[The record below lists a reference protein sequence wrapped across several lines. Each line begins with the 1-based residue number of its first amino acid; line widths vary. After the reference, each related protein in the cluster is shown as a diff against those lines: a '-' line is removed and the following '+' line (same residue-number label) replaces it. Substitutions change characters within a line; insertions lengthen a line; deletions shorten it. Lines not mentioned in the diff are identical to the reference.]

1 MKFFFWGI
9 SVFAIILLSPTVYAA
24 PAAPIELTLSQP
36 DGATFTAKAMG
47 DEFANWLETSAGQTV
62 VRENGIWYYALK
74 AANGQLAASP
84 NKVGALSA
92 KALSALPLHL
102 SPSVNPRAFEVHT
115 PRSLAASGKKSL
127 THTQYVLTVLV
138 DYLDIA
144 FVNSDANLQASM
156 FGATDSVKE
165 FFLENTYNG
174 FTVTPAP
181 ETYGT
186 ANDGIVHVVRP
197 INHPNIGSGDSRSEA
212 SAIMSAANASINY
225 ASFDSNADGSVT
237 SDELAIVMILAGY
250 EYAYGGGTYTPAVW
264 GHAWSLSSP
273 LSLDGVALQPFTMFG
288 ERHRSYADDDHQA
301 TIGIMCHELG
311 HLMLLLPDLYD
322 TNGGSEGIGEWG
334 LMGSGSWNYAG
345 SWPGDSPSH
354 LSAWCKTA
362 LDIVTPADI
371 STDTAGAAILQ
382 GNSNASI
389 LRMWIDKYRI
399 GEYFLI
405 ENRQLSGYDAGLPG
419 SGLLIWHVDERQS
432 SNADESHKM
441 VDLEEADGL
450 ADLDAGFNRGDTG
463 DPYPGSTL
471 KTTFNDAGN
480 PNSKDYANAATGIA
494 VTNVSNSG
502 PSMTVDLTTGA
513 AADKGN
519 HVRYDE
525 YGASA
530 YGWGYGFV
538 AVWTALRVTNNT
550 SMDRLDGFEVF
561 IADTSATIDFELYE
575 SIPGGM
581 PTTLL
586 HSQSGF
592 SAVYGWNRFLLDTPQ
607 SFPPG
612 SDRVIALRIVGAT
625 NGWPACSEYGGAN
638 SGRSYI
644 NSSTS
649 GAYYQLPEDLNQI
662 ALLSS
667 FEPTVDSIVR
677 ASATPTNAASVSY
690 TVTFDKSVTGVDS
703 GDFSLTTT
711 GISGA
716 SITGISADTGAT
728 RTVTVGTGTGSGT
741 LRLDL
746 DDDDSIVDGI
756 GGPLGGV
763 GVANGDY
770 VSGEVYTI
778 DRTPP
783 TAPTVTGTTPT
794 NDTTPTWSWTA
805 GGGGNGTFRHQ
816 LDSQVGTWTETTGT
830 SYAPATALTE
840 GAHILYVQE
849 RDAVGNWSSSGSFSI
864 TVDIAALTI
873 DIDAPSVTLTKSGP
887 VQYTVTYHNAA
898 SVTLDETDISLVTTG
913 TASATV
919 AVSGT
924 SSGEPKTRT
933 VTLSAITGDGPLG
946 FSIAA
951 GTATDAL
958 NNSAQAA
965 GPSASSTVDNTRP
978 IITLLGSNPFDISQD
993 DPYTDA
999 GATAT
1004 DNIDGDISGAVVIDS
1019 SSVDTSIQ
1027 GSYTVNF
1034 DVTDAAGNTANTVT
1048 RTVIVGA
1055 PVPLKVWPIA
1065 AALMLVA
1072 LLTIRRSVRA
1082 Q

>member
-1 MKFFFWGI
+1 MKSYFWLT
-9 SVFAIILLSPTVYAA
+9 SVFVLVLLSPTGYAA
-24 PAAPIELTLSQP
+24 PAAPIDLALTQP
-36 DGATFTAKAMG
+36 DGATFTAKPMG
-47 DEFANWLETSAGQTV
+47 DEFANWMEASDGHTV
-62 VRENGIWYYALK
+62 VQQNGVWYYAFK
-74 AANGQLAASP
+74 TANGQLAASP
-84 NKVGALSA
+84 DKVGALSA
-92 KALSALPLHL
+92 KAVSTLPLHL
-102 SPSVNPRAFEVHT
+102 SPPVNPRAFEVRA
-115 PRSLAASGKKSL
+115 PRSLAAGGAKSL

-138 DYLDIA
+138 DYLDIT
-144 FVNSDANLQASM
+144 FVNSDANFQASM
-156 FGATDSVKE
+156 FGATGSVKE

-186 ANDGIVHVVRP
+186 VNDGIVHVVRP
-197 INHPNIGSGDSRSEA
+197 INHPNIGSGDSRPEA
-212 SAIMSAANASINY
+212 SAIMSAANASIDY
-225 ASFDSNADGSVT
+225 ANFDTNADGSVT

-250 EYAYGGGTYTPAVW
+250 ENAYGGTYSPKVW
-264 GHAWSLSSP
+264 GHAWNLSAP

-288 ERHRSYADDDHQA
+288 ERHRSSAGDDHQA

-334 LMGSGSWNYAG
+334 LMGSGSWNYTG
-345 SWPGDSPSH
+345 SWSGDSPSH

-371 STDTAGAAILQ
+371 SADTVGATILQ

-389 LRMWIDKYRI
+389 LRVWIDKYRI
-399 GEYFLI
+399 GEHFLL

-419 SGLLIWHVDERQS
+419 SGLLIWHVDDRQS

-450 ADLDAGFNRGDTG
+450 AELDASINRGDTG

-471 KTTFNDAGN
+471 KTTFNDASN
-480 PNSKDYANAATGIA
+480 PSSRDYANAATGIA
-494 VTNVSNSG
+494 VTNVSSSG
-502 PSMTVDLTTGA
+502 ASMTVDLATGTA
-513 AADKGN
+513 AGKGN

-561 IADTSATIDFELYE
+561 IADSSATIDFELYE
-575 SIPGGM
+575 SIPGGL

-612 SDRVIALRIVGAT
+612 SDRVIALRIVSAS

-644 NSSTS
+644 NSVAS
-649 GAYYQLPEDLNQI
+649 GAYYQLPEDLNQV

-667 FEPTVDSIVR
+667 FEPIVDSIVR
-677 ASATPTNAASVSY
+677 ASANPANAASVSY
-690 TVTFDKSVTGVDS
+690 TVTFNKSVTGVDT

-716 SITGISADTGAT
+716 SVTGISADTGTT

-756 GGPLGGV
+756 GSPLGGV
-763 GVANGDY
+763 GVANGDFA
-770 VSGEVYTI
+770 SGEAYTL
-778 DRTPP
+778 DRIPP

-805 GGGGNGTFRHQ
+805 GGGGNGTFRRQ
-816 LDSQVGTWTETTGT
+816 LDSQAGAWTETTGT
-830 SYAPATALTE
+830 TYTPATALAE
-840 GAHILYVQE
+840 GAHIPYVQE

-864 TVDIAALTI
+864 TVDVAALTI
-873 DIDAPSVTLTKSGP
+873 EIGAPSVTLTKSGP
-887 VQYTVTYHNAA
+887 VHYTVTYHNAA

-913 TASATV
+913 TASATIG
-919 AVSGT
+919 VSGP
-924 SSGEPKTRT
+924 SGAEPKTCT

-958 NNSAQAA
+958 SNSAQAA
-965 GPSASSTVDNTRP
+965 DPSASFTVDNTRP
-978 IITLLGSNPFDISQD
+978 IITLLGSNPANTSQG

-999 GATAT
+999 GATAS
-1004 DNIDGDISGAVVIDS
+1004 DNIDGNISGAVVIDS
-1019 SSVDTSIQ
+1019 SSVDTSVQ

-1034 DVTDAAGNTANTVT
+1034 DVTDAAGNNAVTVT

-1065 AALMLVA
+1065 AALMLIA
-1072 LLTIRRSVRA
+1072 LLTIRRAVRA